1 MLSLIVREMR
11 MLFREYRVAF
21 ILLMAAPTGYAL
33 LIGNLYGGHVVE
45 NIPVVV
51 CDLDGSAAS
60 RHLTREIG
68 EADRHILVESTSD
81 IARAEEMLERKEAV
95 LAVVIPQNFARDTG
109 AGRPVR
115 LAALIDNS
123 NIQPGKRAAAAA
135 QSVAAAYNAELEARR
150 ILTHGTTEVAPTALT
165 LSLRAPGNPTGSYG
179 FFYLYGVMLLASQ
192 FGILLC
198 AGRSFY
204 GDLNCRAFGNAPL
217 FKFLTAKFLSVEL
230 WALISIGLGLT
241 ILIGPFGLPFRGEI
255 LPALL
260 LVSAF
265 VLSAWAM
272 AVLVASLAKSELA
285 MVQCFIFYVLPAFI
299 VSGYIWPAEQM
310 TPPLRA
316 LSYFLPIHFAARD
329 FRDMALLG
337 ESPFWRGDALSL
349 VLLTMIFLLPTIL
362 RIKRLKQ
369 IT

>member
-1 MLSLIVREMR
+1 MLSLIAREMR
-11 MLFREYRVAF
+11 MLFNEYRVAF

-51 CDLDGSAAS
+51 CDLDGSRAS
-60 RHLTREIG
+60 RALSREMG
-68 EADRHILVESTSD
+68 EADRHILVESTGE

-109 AGRPVR
+109 AERPVR

-123 NIQPGKRAAAAA
+123 NIQPGKRAAAAVQA
-135 QSVAAAYNAELEARR
+135 VAASYNAELETRR
-150 ILTHGTTEVAPTALT
+150 IIAHGTTEIKPASLT

-198 AGRSFY
+198 VGRSLY
-204 GDLNCRAFGNAPL
+204 GDLERRALNRAAYL
-217 FKFLTAKFLSVEL
+217 KSLLAKLLSVEL

-241 ILIGPFGLPFRGEI
+241 VLIGPFGLPFRGE
-255 LPALL
+255 LWPAFI

-265 VLSAWAM
+265 VLSASAM
-272 AVLVASLAKSELA
+272 AVLVAAVAKSELA

-316 LSYFLPIHFAARD
+316 LSYLLPIHFAARD

-337 ESPFWRGDALSL
+337 TSAFWQRDALL
-349 VLLTMIFLLPTIL
+349 LLLLTIIFLLPAVIKIRR
-362 RIKRLKQ
+362 RIS
-369 IT
+369 